1 MRFVFMTALRETRSA
16 WKRLV
21 FFFVCIA
28 IGVGA
33 IVALRSV
40 IQSVRH
46 VLSSE
51 ARSLM
56 AADIFIS
63 TDRPWQSG
71 TPERIASRLGRI
83 PNASRIDAIEMVT
96 MARPAD
102 ERVDI
107 TKVVELRAVQAGFPF
122 YGQLTLQDGRPYSHS
137 LLENN
142 GALVRPE
149 LLSQFGLAVGDAIA
163 IGKAQFVVRGLI
175 ALEPGRSLSA
185 FSLGPRV
192 LIDYEDLAE
201 TGLVTFG
208 SRVSRQMLLRVPESE
223 IDTLARDLQADLRA
237 EFVRVRSYRD
247 RQEQIGEDFERA
259 ENYLSLVG
267 LVIVVLGGIAVS
279 SVTRV
284 FVRQKIKSIAVMKCV
299 GGTSRQILSVYLLQ
313 SVALGVI
320 GSVIGVVLAWI
331 AIAVIPEDMNQIG
344 TLSVEYGLSWSA
356 IAQGIGVGVLV
367 SLLFAMVPLLEVRQV
382 KPSLLLR
389 QETAGRR
396 RDWFQI
402 AVTVVVAGALVAL
415 ASWQAAS
422 INVGLSVCAG
432 FIALTLV
439 LQGIGW
445 LLTRLTK
452 PLARS
457 SWFPMRQAVL
467 HLSGPGNQTRVILL
481 TVGLGT
487 FFIMGVRGLQVS
499 LLDQFALQIG
509 ENTPDM
515 FLVDIQ
521 QDQAAEMKAFLA
533 ERLPPESQPLFIPVL
548 RARVTGKGVNLDEVE
563 DLKGRGQ
570 LSREY
575 TITYRGHLESNETL
589 VKGAFP
595 KPTVGSEPTLG
606 SDPRTGTGVRP
617 QGADLAEKPQ
627 NADIGVR
634 PQDTP
639 QGTDL
644 PEVSIEEG
652 VVERFGI
659 GVGDVMR
666 FDVLGRAIYA
676 RVSGIRRVEWRE
688 GRSGGFM
695 FVFGA
700 GTFDGAPHWFFA
712 PVRANLADAAQR
724 GKLTHDL
731 VVRFPNVSVI
741 DLRELFESIRKVF
754 QVVIVAIDVVG
765 SLVVLTGGLI
775 LVGAVAVTKF
785 QRVYEAAIFK
795 TLGASSRAIAA
806 MLMVEYGLLGTIAGA
821 VGSFGALALAW
832 GVSRFALD
840 IPWRPA
846 LHENVIGT
854 VATSVLIMIIG
865 VAASADVLKRKPLA
879 ALRAE

>member
-1 MRFVFMTALRETRSA
+1 
-16 WKRLV
+16 
-21 FFFVCIA
+21 
-28 IGVGA
+28 
-33 IVALRSV
+33 
-40 IQSVRH
+40 
-46 VLSSE
+46 
-51 ARSLM
+51 
-56 AADIFIS
+56 
-63 TDRPWQSG
+63 
-71 TPERIASRLGRI
+71 
-83 PNASRIDAIEMVT
+83 
-96 MARPAD
+96 
-102 ERVDI
+102 
-107 TKVVELRAVQAGFPF
+107 
-122 YGQLTLQDGRPYSHS
+122 
-137 LLENN
+137 
-142 GALVRPE
+142 
-149 LLSQFGLAVGDAIA
+149 
-163 IGKAQFVVRGLI
+163 
-175 ALEPGRSLSA
+175 
-185 FSLGPRV
+185 
-192 LIDYEDLAE
+192 
-201 TGLVTFG
+201 
-208 SRVSRQMLLRVPESE
+208 
-223 IDTLARDLQADLRA
+223 
-237 EFVRVRSYRD
+237 
-247 RQEQIGEDFERA
+247 
-259 ENYLSLVG
+259 
-267 LVIVVLGGIAVS
+267 
-279 SVTRV
+279 
-284 FVRQKIKSIAVMKCV
+284 VRQKIKSIAVMKCV
-299 GGTSRQILSVYLLQ
+299 GGTSRQILAVYLLQ
-313 SVALGVI
+313 AVALGVI
-320 GSVIGVVLAWI
+320 GSLVGVALAWT

-344 TLSVEYGLSWSA
+344 TLSVQYGLSRSA
-356 IAQGIGVGVLV
+356 AAQGMGIGVLV

-389 QETAGRR
+389 QETAGGR

-402 AVTVVVAGALVAL
+402 GATVVVAGALVAL

-422 INVGLSVCAG
+422 ISVGLSVCAG
-432 FIALTLV
+432 FIGLTVV

-445 LLTRLTK
+445 LLTRLTR

-467 HLSGPGNQTRVILL
+467 HLSRPGNQTRVILL

-487 FFIMGVRGLQVS
+487 FFIMGVRGLQVN

-563 DLKGRGQ
+563 DLQGRGR

-595 KPTVGSEPTLG
+595 KPASG
-606 SDPRTGTGVRP
+606 SDPGTGTAVRP
-617 QGADLAEKPQ
+617 QGA
-627 NADIGVR
+627 
-634 PQDTP
+634 
-639 QGTDL
+639 DL
-644 PEVSIEEG
+644 PEVSIEES

-712 PVRANLADAAQR
+712 PVRANLADPAER
-724 GKLTHDL
+724 GKLTHDV

-741 DLRELFESIRKVF
+741 DLREVLESVRKVF
-754 QVVIVAIDVVG
+754 QVVTVAIDVVG
-765 SLVVLTGGLI
+765 SLVLLTGALI
-775 LVGAVAVTKF
+775 LAGAVAVTKF
-785 QRVYEAAIFK
+785 QRIYEAAIFK

-821 VGSFGALALAW
+821 VGSFGALALVW

-840 IPWRPA
+840 IPWRPV
-846 LHENVIGT
+846 LHENVVGT
-854 VATSVLIMIIG
+854 AATSVLIMIIG
-865 VAASADVLKRKPLA
+865 VAASADVLRRKPLA

>member
-1 MRFVFMTALRETRSA
+1 MRFVLMTALRETRSA

-40 IQSVRH
+40 IQSVRL
-46 VLSSE
+46 VLSTE

-63 TDRPWQSG
+63 TDRPWQNG
-71 TPERIASRLGRI
+71 TPERIASRVSRI
-83 PNASRIDAIEMVT
+83 PNSSRIDAIEMVT
-96 MARPAD
+96 MARPVD
-102 ERVDI
+102 ESAGI
-107 TKVVELRAVQAGFPF
+107 TKVVELRAVQRGFPF
-122 YGQLTLQDGRPYSHS
+122 YGRLTLQDGTPYSHA
-137 LLENN
+137 LLQNN

-149 LLSQFGLAVGDAIA
+149 LLAQFGLAVGDAIA
-163 IGKAQFVVRGLI
+163 IGKSTFTIRGVIAQ
-175 ALEPGRSLSA
+175 EPGRSLSA

-192 LIDYEDLAE
+192 FIDYDDLPE

-208 SRVSRQMLLRVPESE
+208 SRISRQMLLRVPESE
-223 IDTLARDLQADLRA
+223 IDAVTRDLEAELRP

-247 RQEQIGEDFERA
+247 RQEQIGEDFARA

-299 GGTSRQILSVYLLQ
+299 GGTSRQILAVYLLQ
-313 SVALGVI
+313 AVALGVI
-320 GSVIGVVLAWI
+320 GSLVGVALAWT

-344 TLSVEYGLSWSA
+344 TLSVAYGLSPSA
-356 IAQGIGVGVLV
+356 AAQGIGIGVLV

-389 QETAGRR
+389 QEMAGRR

-402 AVTVVVAGALVAL
+402 GATVIVAGALVAL

-422 INVGLSVCAG
+422 ISVGLSVCAG
-432 FIALTLV
+432 FIGLTLV

-445 LLTRLTK
+445 LLTRLTR
-452 PLARS
+452 PLAHS

-467 HLSGPGNQTRVILL
+467 HLSRPGNQTRVILL

-487 FFIMGVRGLQVS
+487 FFIMGVRGLQVN

-533 ERLPPESQPLFIPVL
+533 DRLPPESQPLFIPVL
-548 RARVTGKGVNLDEVE
+548 RARVTGKGLNLEDVE
-563 DLKGRGQ
+563 DLQGRGR

-589 VKGAFP
+589 IRGAFP
-595 KPTVGSEPTLG
+595 KPA
-606 SDPRTGTGVRP
+606 P
-617 QGADLAEKPQ
+617 QGA
-627 NADIGVR
+627 G
-634 PQDTP
+634 
-639 QGTDL
+639 L
-644 PEVSIEEG
+644 PEVSIEES
-652 VVERFGI
+652 VVQRFGI
-659 GVGDVMR
+659 DVGDVIR
-666 FDVLGRAIYA
+666 FDVLGRAIHA

-712 PVRANLADAAQR
+712 PVRANLADPAQR

-741 DLRELFESIRKVF
+741 DLREVLESVRKVF
-754 QVVIVAIDVVG
+754 QVVTVAIDVVG
-765 SLVVLTGGLI
+765 SLVLVTGGLI
-775 LVGAVAVTKF
+775 LAGAVAVTKF

-821 VGSFGALALAW
+821 VGSFGALALVW

-846 LHENVIGT
+846 FHENVVGT
-854 VATSVLIMIIG
+854 VATSLLIMIIG

>member
-1 MRFVFMTALRETRSA
+1 MRFMLMTAVRETRSA
-16 WKRLV
+16 WKRLI

-40 IQSVRH
+40 IQSVRY
-46 VLSSE
+46 VLSTE
-51 ARSLM
+51 ARALM
-56 AADIFIS
+56 AADIFLS
-63 TDRPWQSG
+63 TDRPWQRG
-71 TPERIASRLGRI
+71 TPERIAARVDRM
-83 PNASRIDAIEMVT
+83 PDASHIASIEMVT
-96 MARPAD
+96 MARPSGDQA
-102 ERVDI
+102 DI
-107 TKVVELRAVQAGFPF
+107 TKVVELRAVQPGFPF
-122 YGQLTLQDGRPYSHS
+122 YGRLTLQDGRPYSHA
-137 LLENN
+137 LLKNN

-149 LLSQFGLAVGDAIA
+149 LLAQFGLSVGDAIT
-163 IGKAQFVVRGLI
+163 IGKAQFIVRGVI

-192 LIDYEDLAE
+192 FIDYDDLEE
-201 TGLVTFG
+201 TGLITFG

-223 IDTLARDLQADLRA
+223 IDALTRDLETELRP

-299 GGTSRQILSVYLLQ
+299 GATSRQILGVYLLQ
-313 SVALGVI
+313 SLALGIVGSLIGVALAG
-320 GSVIGVVLAWI
+320 I
-331 AIAVIPEDMNQIG
+331 AIAAIPDDMNQIG
-344 TLSVEYGLSWSA
+344 TLTVTYGLSWSA
-356 IAQGIGVGVLV
+356 AAQGIGVGVLV
-367 SLLFAMVPLLEVRQV
+367 SLLFALVPLLEVRQV

-389 QETAGRR
+389 HETSGKRV
-396 RDWFQI
+396 DWFQI
-402 AVTVVVAGALVAL
+402 AATAVVGGALVAL

-422 INVGLSVCAG
+422 IRIGLTVCAG
-432 FIALTLV
+432 FVALTIV
-439 LQGIGW
+439 LHGVGW
-445 LLTRLTK
+445 LLTRMTR

-457 SWFPMRQAVL
+457 KSFPVRHAVL
-467 HLSGPGNQTRVILL
+467 HLSRPGNQTRVILL

-487 FFIMGVRGLQVS
+487 FFIMGVRGLQVN
-499 LLDQFALQIG
+499 LLNQFALQIG

-521 QDQAAEMKAFLA
+521 QDQAADMKAFLA
-533 ERLPPESQPLFIPVL
+533 ERLPRESQPLLIPVL
-548 RARVTGKGVNLDEVE
+548 RARVTGKGMNLDEVE
-563 DLKGRGQ
+563 DLQGRGR

-575 TITYRGHLESNETL
+575 TITYRGGLESNETL
-589 VKGAFP
+589 VKGQFP
-595 KPTVGSEPTLG
+595 
-606 SDPRTGTGVRP
+606 RP
-617 QGADLAEKPQ
+617 ASLS
-627 NADIGVR
+627 
-634 PQDTP
+634 
-639 QGTDL
+639 DL
-644 PEVSIEEG
+644 PEVSIEES
-652 VVERFGI
+652 VVGRFGI
-659 GVGDVMR
+659 DVGDVIR
-666 FDVLGRAIYA
+666 FDVLGRAIHA

-700 GTFDGAPHWFFA
+700 GTFESAPHWFFA
-712 PVRANLADAAQR
+712 PVRANLADPAQR
-724 GKLTHDL
+724 GRFTHDI

-741 DLRELFESIRKVF
+741 DLRELLESVRKVF
-754 QVVIVAIDVVG
+754 QVVTVAIDVVG

-775 LVGAVAVTKF
+775 LAGAVAVTKF
-785 QRVYEAAIFK
+785 QRVYEAALFK

-821 VGSFGALALAW
+821 IGSFGALALGW
-832 GVSRFALD
+832 GVSRFTLD

-846 LHENVIGT
+846 LHENVVGT
-854 VATSVLIMIIG
+854 VVTSAIIMIVG

>member
-1 MRFVFMTALRETRSA
+1 MRFVLMTALRETRSA

-40 IQSVRH
+40 IQSVRY
-46 VLSSE
+46 VLSTE

-56 AADIFIS
+56 AADIFLS
-63 TDRPWQSG
+63 TDRPWQDG
-71 TPERIASRLGRI
+71 TPDRIASRLARI
-83 PNASRIDAIEMVT
+83 PNSARIDSIEMVT
-96 MARPAD
+96 MARPVD
-102 ERVDI
+102 ERAGI
-107 TKVVELRAVQAGFPF
+107 TKVVELRAVQPGFPF
-122 YGQLTLQDGRPYSHS
+122 YGRLTLQDGRPYSHS
-137 LLENN
+137 LLQNN

-149 LLSQFGLAVGDAIA
+149 LLAQFGLSVGDAIT
-163 IGKAQFVVRGLI
+163 IGKAQFVVRGVI
-175 ALEPGRSLSA
+175 SLEPGRSLSA

-192 LIDYEDLAE
+192 FIDYDDLAE
-201 TGLVTFG
+201 TGLVAFG
-208 SRVSRQMLLRVPESE
+208 SRVSRQMLLRVPDAE
-223 IDTLARDLQADLRA
+223 IDTLTNDLQTELRPQ
-237 EFVRVRSYRD
+237 FVRVRSYRD

-313 SVALGVI
+313 SLALGIV
-320 GSVIGVVLAWI
+320 GSLIGVLMAWI
-331 AIAVIPEDMNQIG
+331 AIAVIPDDMNQIG
-344 TLSVEYGLSWSA
+344 TLTVDYGLSWSA
-356 IAQGIGVGVLV
+356 AAQGTGVGVLV

-389 QETAGRR
+389 HETTGRR

-402 AVTVVVAGALVAL
+402 GATVVVGGALVAL

-422 INVGLSVCAG
+422 IRVGLIVCAG
-432 FIALTLV
+432 FLGLTLV
-439 LQGIGW
+439 LYGVGW
-445 LLTRLTK
+445 LLTRMTR

-457 SWFPMRQAVL
+457 TWFPMRQAVL
-467 HLSGPGNQTRVILL
+467 HLSRPGNQTRVILL

-487 FFIMGVRGLQVS
+487 FFIMGVRGLQVN
-499 LLDQFALQIG
+499 LLNQFALQIG
-509 ENTPDM
+509 DNTPDM

-521 QDQAAEMKAFLA
+521 QDQAADMRTFLA
-533 ERLPPESQPLFIPVL
+533 ERLPKESQPLLIPVL
-548 RARVTGKGVNLDEVE
+548 RARVTGKGGNLDEVE
-563 DLKGRGQ
+563 DLQGRGM

-575 TITYRGHLESNETL
+575 TITYRGQLESNETL
-589 VKGAFP
+589 IKGTFP
-595 KPTVGSEPTLG
+595 KPTTG
-606 SDPRTGTGVRP
+606 SDPFAGGVS
-617 QGADLAEKPQ
+617 Q
-627 NADIGVR
+627 
-634 PQDTP
+634 
-639 QGTDL
+639 DL

-652 VVERFGI
+652 IVQRFRI
-659 GVGDVMR
+659 DLGDVMR
-666 FDVLGRAIYA
+666 FDVLGRAMYA

-700 GTFDGAPHWFFA
+700 GTFEGAPHWFFA
-712 PVRANLADAAQR
+712 PVRANLADPAQR
-724 GKLTHDL
+724 GKFTHDL

-741 DLRELFESIRKVF
+741 DLRELLESVRKVF
-754 QVVIVAIDVVG
+754 QVVTVAIDIVG
-765 SLVVLTGGLI
+765 TLVILTGGLI
-775 LVGAVAVTKF
+775 LAGAVAVTKF

-821 VGSFGALALAW
+821 VGSFGALALGW

-840 IPWRPA
+840 IPWRPV
-846 LHENVIGT
+846 LHENLIGT
-854 VATSVLIMIIG
+854 VATSLLIMIIG
-865 VAASADVLKRKPLA
+865 VVASADVLKRKPLA

>member
-1 MRFVFMTALRETRSA
+1 MRFVLMTALRETRSA
-16 WKRLV
+16 WKRLI

-46 VLSSE
+46 VLATE

-56 AADIFIS
+56 AADIFVS

-71 TPERIASRLGRI
+71 TPQRIASRVARI
-83 PNASRIDAIEMVT
+83 PDAVHIESIEMVT
-96 MARPAD
+96 MARPVD
-102 ERVDI
+102 ERAGI
-107 TKVVELRAVQAGFPF
+107 TKVVELRAVQPGFPF
-122 YGQLTLQDGRPYSHS
+122 YGRLTLNDGRPYSHS
-137 LLENN
+137 LLQNN

-149 LLSQFGLAVGDAIA
+149 LLAQFGLSVGDAIA
-163 IGKAQFVVRGLI
+163 IGKAQFVVRGVI

-192 LIDYEDLAE
+192 FIDYDDLAE
-201 TGLVTFG
+201 TGLITFG
-208 SRVSRQMLLRVPESE
+208 SRVSRQMLLRVPDAE
-223 IDTLARDLQADLRA
+223 IDTLARELQAELRP

-247 RQEQIGEDFERA
+247 REEQIGEDFERA

-299 GGTSRQILSVYLLQ
+299 GGTSRQILAVYLLQ
-313 SVALGVI
+313 SLALGII
-320 GSVIGVVLAWI
+320 GSLIGVALAWI
-331 AIAVIPEDMNQIG
+331 AIAVIPGGMNQIG
-344 TLSVEYGLSWSA
+344 TLTVAYGLSWSA
-356 IAQGIGVGVLV
+356 AAQGIGVGVLV

-389 QETAGRR
+389 HETTGRH

-402 AVTVVVAGALVAL
+402 GATVVVGGALVAL

-422 INVGLSVCAG
+422 IRVGLIVCVG
-432 FIALTLV
+432 FIGLTAV
-439 LQGIGW
+439 LQGVGW
-445 LLTRLTK
+445 LLTRMTR

-487 FFIMGVRGLQVS
+487 FFIMGVRGLQVN
-499 LLDQFALQIG
+499 LLNQFALQIG

-521 QDQAAEMKAFLA
+521 QDQAADMKAFLA
-533 ERLPPESQPLFIPVL
+533 ERLPRESQPLLIPVL
-548 RARVTGKGVNLDEVE
+548 RARVTGKGMNLEDVE
-563 DLKGRGQ
+563 DLQGRGR

-575 TITYRGHLESNETL
+575 TITYRGQLESNETL
-589 VKGAFP
+589 VEGRFP
-595 KPTVGSEPTLG
+595 KPASGSG
-606 SDPRTGTGVRP
+606 
-617 QGADLAEKPQ
+617 
-627 NADIGVR
+627 
-634 PQDTP
+634 
-639 QGTDL
+639 L

-652 VVERFGI
+652 IVERFGI
-659 GVGDVMR
+659 DVGDIMR
-666 FDVLGRAIYA
+666 FDVLGRAIHA

-700 GTFDGAPHWFFA
+700 GTFEGAPHWYFA
-712 PVRANLADAAQR
+712 PVRANLANPAER
-724 GKLTHDL
+724 GKFTHDL
-731 VVRFPNVSVI
+731 VVLFPNVSVI
-741 DLRELFESIRKVF
+741 DLREVLESVRKVF
-754 QVVIVAIDVVG
+754 QVVTVAIDVVG
-765 SLVVLTGGLI
+765 SLVILTGGLI

-795 TLGASSRAIAA
+795 TLGASSRTIAA

-821 VGSFGALALAW
+821 VGSFGALALGW
-832 GVSRFALD
+832 GVSRYALD
-840 IPWRPA
+840 IPWRPV
-846 LHENVIGT
+846 LHENLVGT
-854 VATSVLIMIIG
+854 VATSFLIMIIG